1 MTIEIILLFGINIIF
16 LKYIIFETHPM
27 KGVDTCQTG
36 VCDLGRP
43 GHDRGKK
50 PREGTW
56 ERREGTWGGG
66 NVNRRK

>member
-50 PREGTW
+50 PRGSAEEATGT
-56 ERREGTWGGG
+56 
-66 NVNRRK
+66 

>member
-36 VCDLGRP
+36 CATRG
-43 GHDRGKK
+43 DRDM
-50 PREGTW
+50 T
-56 ERREGTWGGG
+56 GG
-66 NVNRRK
+66 N